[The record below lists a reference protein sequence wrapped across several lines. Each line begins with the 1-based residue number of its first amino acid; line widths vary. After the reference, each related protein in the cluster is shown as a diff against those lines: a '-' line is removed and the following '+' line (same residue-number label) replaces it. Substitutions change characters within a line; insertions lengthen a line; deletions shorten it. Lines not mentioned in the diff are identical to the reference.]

1 MLPPLVLRV
10 VEPVLAEAGLPV
22 TILLLILNP
31 MTVRKKSFSGF
42 TLIELLVVMAI
53 VVLISAV
60 GLVSYQDINSNQ
72 IISQEVKKTAD
83 FIRLTQNYSS
93 SQKKPENQSCETL
106 TGYKFSLATDRSYSV
121 VGECLVGGVGVERE
135 VRSGSLSSIT
145 VSKDFSV
152 SFKILTKE
160 VVISPTVTGEKIKF
174 SFSGKDRYL
183 VICKGGDITISETDP
198 TSYCD

>member
-93 SQKKPENQSCETL
+93 SQKKPENGACDSL
-106 TGYKFSLATDRSYSV
+106 TGYKFNLAADLSYTIV
-121 VGECLVGGVGVERE
+121 AECGAGSEIT
-135 VRSGSLSSIT
+135 VRSGTLSSVT
-145 VSKDFSV
+145 VDPFSV

-198 TSYCD
+198 TSYCP